1 MNDLNFTNRRR
12 PSRMQYLRWAFTL
25 IELLVVIAIIAILA
39 GLLLP
44 ALSKAKAKAAG
55 VYVLNNNK
63 QLALGHF
70 MYADEHNDDLTGNLD
85 GGGVQTGANSN
96 LTWVL
101 GWLDFNG
108 GSPISGMPGGTSNTN
123 TFVLS
128 QASPLSRYLGRSA
141 AVFKNPADRSHS
153 LANNRGAPRV
163 RSISMNGYLGQNRA
177 YTPGYTMMTK
187 TAHVR
192 KPSKTFVFLEERE
205 DSINDGWFAVD
216 MGGYDPMSPGSYTIV
231 DYPASYNNGACAF
244 AFTDGHAEIHKWVD
258 PRTVPKL
265 RPGQLIPLGVG
276 SARNPDV
283 DWLQDHSTYKA
294 SGGNRE

>member
-1 MNDLNFTNRRR
+1 MNDLNFAKRRC
-12 PSRMQYLRWAFTL
+12 PSRRQYFRWAFTL

-44 ALSKAKAKAAG
+44 SLSKAKAKAAG

-70 MYADEHNDDLTGNLD
+70 MFADDNNDNLPGNLD
-85 GGGVQTGANSN
+85 GGGVQTGSNSN

-101 GWLDFNG
+101 GWLDFSG
-108 GSPISGMPGGTSNTN
+108 GSSISGMPGGLSNTN
-123 TFVLS
+123 TYVLS
-128 QASPLSRYLGRSA
+128 QASPLARYLGHSA
-141 AVFKNPADRSHS
+141 AVFKNPADRSRS
-153 LANNRGAPRV
+153 LGNNKGAARV

-177 YTPGYTMMTK
+177 YTSGYTMMTK
-187 TAHVR
+187 TAHIR

-216 MGGYDPMSPGSYTIV
+216 MGGYDPRAPGSFTMV

-276 SARNPDV
+276 SANNLDV
-283 DWLQDHSTYKA
+283 EWLQDHSTYRA

>member
-1 MNDLNFTNRRR
+1 MNNLNVPKCGRTSRR
-12 PSRMQYLRWAFTL
+12 QYLQWAFTL

-44 ALSKAKAKAAG
+44 ALSKAKAKAMG

-70 MYADEHNDDLTGNLD
+70 MFADENNDDLPGNMD
-85 GGGVQTGANSN
+85 GGNVSNGANSN
-96 LTWVL
+96 ATWVL
-101 GWLDFNG
+101 GWLDFSG
-108 GSPISGMPGGTSNTN
+108 GSTITSMQGGLSNTN

-128 QASPLSRYLGRSA
+128 QASPLSKYLGRSA
-141 AVFKNPADRSHS
+141 AVFKNPADRSKS
-153 LANNRGAPRV
+153 YAQNKGAPRV
-163 RSISMNGYLGQNRA
+163 RSISMNGYLGKNRA
-177 YTPGYTMMTK
+177 FTSGYAMMTK
-187 TAHVR
+187 TAQIR

-216 MGGYDPMSPGSYTIV
+216 MGGYDPRSPGAFTIV

-258 PRTVPKL
+258 ARTVPKL
-265 RPGQLIPLGVG
+265 KPGQLIPLNVG
-276 SARNPDV
+276 SPRNLDV
-283 DWLQDHSTYKA
+283 EWLQDHSTYREN
-294 SGGNRE
+294 GGSRE